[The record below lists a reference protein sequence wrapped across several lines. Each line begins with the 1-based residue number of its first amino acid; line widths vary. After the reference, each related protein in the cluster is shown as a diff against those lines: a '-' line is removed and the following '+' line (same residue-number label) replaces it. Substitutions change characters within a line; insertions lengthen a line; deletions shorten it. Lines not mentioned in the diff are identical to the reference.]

1 MNSQL
6 VRAEIGRHL
15 LYGVEMIH
23 QVHVQTLG
31 EHKILVGLQ
40 GHAELLR
47 QLLPVAITHAWLTQS
62 LQLGM

>member
-6 VRAEIGRHL
+6 VRAETGRHL

-31 EHKILVGLQ
+31 EHKILVGL
-40 GHAELLR
+40 
-47 QLLPVAITHAWLTQS
+47 
-62 LQLGM
+62 